1 MFEVDGVNIEDAKK
15 PVDLDSTENV
25 RSAIKNLE
33 ENDLHFVTAELS
45 DARSN
50 SYEKNIGEALE
61 AIDRAR
67 IQLAKI
73 DNNLIDYSSILA
85 GYSKTHADLHLG
97 IDPSAGTGNTQEVSA
112 NDVLEIKED
121 DVNIKAEK
129 TND

>member
-1 MFEVDGVNIEDAKK
+1 MKVLVSYACELQDIPEKVAELLG
-15 PVDLDSTENV
+15 
-25 RSAIKNLE
+25 NLE

-112 NDVLEIKED
+112 NDVLEVKEN
-121 DVNIKAEK
+121 DVNIEAEK